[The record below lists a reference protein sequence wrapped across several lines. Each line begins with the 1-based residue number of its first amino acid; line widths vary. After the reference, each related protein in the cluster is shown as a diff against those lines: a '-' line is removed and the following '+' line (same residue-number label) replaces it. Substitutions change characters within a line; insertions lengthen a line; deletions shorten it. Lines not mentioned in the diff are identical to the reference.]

1 MNGSLTLRF
10 GLAFSCVIG
19 LAAAGCG
26 STTVFA
32 TSFRP
37 PKAEPLAMRGERV
50 AAVVM
55 VTDDAVRRRAED
67 ALAREITYYG
77 AIGVPM
83 HTLLGGGGVASELS
97 AREAIERSGV
107 KGIVAMRP
115 MGTKTKKTTETRTV
129 WSDRMY
135 ASYWGGYYGYG
146 WGNPWVYPGS
156 TRGAL
161 VAGPPVVYGSP
172 GHSEQVTE
180 TTEEEVVQV
189 EVVVYSLKQNMLVFA
204 GMSETTKPDKVDDFV
219 KQLAAAT
226 VKELG
231 EQRLIPSKQ

>member
-1 MNGSLTLRF
+1 MNGSLSVR
-10 GLAFSCVIG
+10 LAVAFFVVVG
-19 LAAAGCG
+19 FAASACG

-32 TSFRP
+32 SSFRP
-37 PKAEPLAMRGERV
+37 PEAEPLAMRGERV

-67 ALAREITYYG
+67 ALAREISHYG

-83 HTLLGGGGVASELS
+83 HTLLGGGGMASELS

-115 MGTKTKKTTETRTV
+115 MGTKKKTTTETRTV
-129 WSDRMY
+129 WSDPMY

-161 VAGPPVVYGSP
+161 VAGPPVVYGNP

-226 VKELG
+226 VEELG
-231 EQRLIPSKQ
+231 KQRLIPSKY